1 MKIKVSLLLILSFIL
16 LNPTSAQKQTHSAKK
31 QSSGANAHLPVS
43 SQSGQFTTMWKL
55 VDSLASL
62 GQPKSAL
69 AVVNKI
75 YLRSKTEN
83 NHPQVIKAVIYRI
96 RLNADFQ
103 EDFFSNTISEL
114 QEEIQSADYPA
125 KQLLQSILGE
135 VYWKYYQ
142 NNQYRFQDRT
152 QLKTNLSDSIET
164 WDLATIYRA
173 ITRQYMSSLDN
184 ADSLKRIPIAQYDA
198 ILDLKAFDHK
208 KLESQVAEASG
219 FTPTLYDFLAD
230 RALDFFTAGPEDHS
244 IPAQHFEVD
253 RAWYFAQT
261 FNFTN
266 NRMLIPADSA
276 APASFALRIF
286 RDLATFHLPDKDPRA
301 LIDAELKRF
310 DFVHQEYTMPGKD
323 SLFLDALR
331 QFEKTHEASPWGTV
345 ISYAL
350 AEHLYGLGQLYQPL
364 VSDLHKWDV
373 RAAREVCDRAIQR
386 FPDSEGAKNCKILV
400 KSIDESILRITAES
414 AVVPD
419 QPSLALVSFRNMKQL
434 HFRLV
439 KADPEEYAEKTAKLD
454 QAGYFRYLTSLPAMK
469 SWSQNLPGDGD
480 FQQHSAEI
488 SILEVPVSFWVLLC
502 ASSKEFSDPK
512 QTFAFTPFWS
522 THISYISKRNE
533 DGSVGYFL
541 LDRETGL
548 PLKNIKV
555 EAWEKNYNA
564 RDRQYTTTKLQDFI
578 SDGQGYFLIP
588 PSENNRRNVNLFLKI
603 RHKND
608 LLITDNFYHYPGYSG
623 NPQTSLQTMFYTD
636 RAIYRPGQ
644 NIYFKGIIIEKTGD
658 KSTIKANKATR
669 VRFTDANGQKVG
681 ELSLTSNEF
690 GSVNGSFTAPKGM
703 LLGQMTISNESGS
716 VYISVEEYKRPTF
729 EVISSPLEGNYRLG
743 ESIEVTGNA
752 VSYAGNSID
761 GAIVKYRVVR
771 TASFPFWDWGW
782 RRPMPVSPQVEIISG
797 VTKTDAAGKYTF
809 AFPAIPD
816 PTADKATRPVFDYTV
831 YADVTDING
840 ETQSLQQMVSVG
852 YNALLIGTTVT
863 DMVNLSKDSA
873 IKITTTNLNGRFTPA
888 TVTITLQR
896 LRQPAQLFKPR
907 LWERPDLTIMTRTEF
922 NGRFPNDIYDNDNDP
937 ITWPIEQTVFE
948 KSINTKN
955 DSILDM
961 GIQLAGS
968 YLLVIRATDPFGEI
982 VEKKQFFT
990 AFSPVSK
997 EVPVN
1002 TISWFV
1008 PLKTTCEPGENA
1020 RFLVGTKED
1029 NVNLIYEIR
1038 HRDSLV
1044 SREMIRLSNRAMVIE
1059 IPVREQYRGNFAVN
1073 FMFIKHNRAFQNSQV
1088 VTVPHTNKNLDI
1100 TFETFRNKLDPG
1112 AKEAWKIRI
1121 SDARGKPA
1129 RAEFL
1134 TGMYDASLD
1143 IFRSNEWKFNIY
1155 QRFSGI
1161 EPWDVNN
1168 GFRTTSAQWFSPHG
1182 GMDNYYFN
1190 PGFQL
1195 NWFGLNYFGGTGRH
1209 TRYAQDRST
1218 EMFMTGSTGNKGT
1231 QEAEMIPPPEVMVT
1245 GGQEQDPGVVSEP
1258 VKLKEEGRNNSKS
1271 QGGISTRIRRDFSE
1285 TAFFYPTMLTDST
1298 GSLVL
1303 QFTAPESLT
1312 KWKLLGLAHT
1322 KDLEYGLLEKEL
1334 VTRKDLMVFP
1344 NSPRFVRQGD
1354 TVIFSAKIFNMA
1366 DRDLSGSVKLDL
1378 IDAIT
1383 LQPLNSWIDT
1393 SWKPSYGIPDPGS
1406 LALPQAKGTRQQPFN
1421 TQKNQST
1428 LVSWKLYVPF
1438 SSGASVLQ
1446 YRITAASGSFSDG
1459 EEKAIPVLTNRM
1471 LVTESLPLPVRGKG
1485 TTEFSFDKLLK
1496 SDAEPK
1502 DATLK
1507 NYKLTLEFAS
1517 NPAWYAIQ
1525 ALPALNDKKYE
1536 NADALF
1542 AAFWSN
1548 SLAAFIANS
1557 NPKIKAVFESWKEL
1571 TPDAL
1576 KSNLAKNQELKS
1588 ALLQETP
1595 WVMDANNETERK
1607 QKLGLYFDLNNIE
1620 ANLQENLTKLKKLQ
1634 SSNGGWSWFSG
1645 MPENRWIT
1653 QNIITGMAHLDQLG
1667 VTSIRNDPETWN
1679 MVVNGI
1685 GYLDQELIRD
1695 LETQKRYDSGYLQ
1708 HDHLTATQ
1716 IQYLYAR
1723 SYFMDNTRFPIDGPG
1738 EKFREAF
1745 DYYKQQAEKYWLKND
1760 RHLQGMIALALNRLG
1775 NKTTPGLILKSLSEK
1790 AIVSDEMGMYWA
1802 GEPGFFWHQAPI
1814 ETQALMIELYDEVAR
1829 DEKAVEALKI
1839 WLLKQKQTQDWRSPR
1854 ATLEACYALLLRG
1867 TDLLSDDPGVKIVI
1881 GKEKIS
1887 SDKLIDK
1894 EKEAGTGYFQI
1905 SWTGNLVKPEMGK
1918 ISITKNSPGVA
1929 WGALYWQYFEN
1940 LDKITPAATP
1950 MKLEKKLFIERNTHA
1965 GPVLEAV
1972 SNDEGQ
1978 QLKDMSNAGSSPN
1991 HLAGSLKIGDKLK
2004 VRIILTVDRNLEFVH
2019 MKDMRASAFEPYFVT
2034 SAIPSKGIPYP
2045 RQSGDGL
2052 SGYHYQDGLG
2062 YYQTTTDQ
2070 ATNFFFDYLPKGTY
2084 VFEYALKV
2092 NASGEYSNG
2101 ITTIQ
2106 CMYAPEFSAHSEGI
2120 RVSVQ

>member
-1 MKIKVSLLLILSFIL
+1 MKIKVSLFLILSFIF
-16 LNPTSAQKQTHSAKK
+16 LNPSPAQKQTPAAKK
-31 QSSGANAHLPVS
+31 KSSAAYADLQSSA
-43 SQSGQFTTMWKL
+43 QSGRFTAMWRQA
-55 VDSLASL
+55 DSLAGL

-75 YLRSKTEN
+75 YLLSKAEN
-83 NHPQVIKAVIYRI
+83 NHPQAIKAVIYRI
-96 RLNADFQ
+96 RLNSDFQ
-103 EDFFSNTISEL
+103 EDFFPATISEL
-114 QEEIQSADYPA
+114 QEEIQSAGSPA
-125 KQLLQSILGE
+125 KQVLQSILGE

-142 NNQYRFQDRT
+142 NNQYRLRDRT
-152 QLKTNLSDSIET
+152 QMMTNLTDSIET

-173 ITRQYMSSLDN
+173 ITRHYMSSLEN
-184 ADSLKRIPIAQYDA
+184 AASLQQIPIAQYDD
-198 ILDLKAFDHK
+198 ILDLKAFDPK
-208 KLESQVAEASG
+208 KHASQVAEASA

-230 RALDFFTAGPEDHS
+230 RALEFFTAGSEEHS
-244 IPAQHFEVD
+244 IPAQRFEVD

-261 FNFTN
+261 FNFTG

-286 RDLATFHLPDKDPRA
+286 RDLATFHFPDRDPRA

-310 DFVHQEYTMPGKD
+310 DFVHREYTMPGKD
-323 SLFLDALR
+323 SLYLDALR
-331 QFEKTHEASPWGTV
+331 QFEKAHDASPWGTA
-345 ISYAL
+345 ISHAL
-350 AEHLYGLGQLYQPL
+350 AEYLNSLGQLYQPL

-414 AVVPD
+414 AVLPD
-419 QPSLALVSFRNMKQL
+419 QPSLALVSYRNMKQL

-439 KADPEEYAEKTAKLD
+439 KADPEEYGEKTAKLD
-454 QAGYFRYLTSLPAMK
+454 QAGYFRYLTSMPAMK
-469 SWSQNLPGDGD
+469 TWSQNLPGDGD

-488 SILEVPVSFWVLLC
+488 SIPEVPAGFWLLLC

-512 QTFAFTPFWS
+512 QAFAFTPFWS
-522 THISYISKRNE
+522 TQISYISKRNE
-533 DGSVGYFL
+533 DGSLGYFL

-564 RDRQYTTTKLQDFI
+564 RERQYTTVKMQDFV
-578 SDGQGYFLIP
+578 SDGQGYLLIP

-603 RHKND
+603 RYKND

-623 NPQTSLQTMFYTD
+623 QPQTSLQTMFYTD

-669 VRFTDANGQKVG
+669 VRFTDANGQKIG
-681 ELSLTSNEF
+681 ELALTSNEF
-690 GSVNGSFTAPKGM
+690 GSVNGTFTAPKGM
-703 LLGQMTISNESGS
+703 LAGQMTISNESGS

-729 EVISSPLEGNYRLG
+729 EVISGPLEGNYRLG

-752 VSYAGNSID
+752 VSYAGNAID
-761 GAIVKYRVVR
+761 GATVKYRVVR

-797 VTKTDAAGKYTF
+797 VTNTDAEGKYVF
-809 AFPAIPD
+809 SFPAIPD
-816 PTADKATRPVFDYTV
+816 PATDKATRPVFDYTV

-840 ETQSLQQMVSVG
+840 ETQSLLQLVSVG

-873 IKITTTNLNGRFTPA
+873 MKITTTNLNGRLTPA

-896 LRQPAQLFKPR
+896 LRQPVQLLKPR

-922 NGRFPNDIYDNDNDP
+922 YALFPNNIFDNDNDP
-937 ITWPIEQTVFE
+937 LSWPVEETVFE
-948 KSINTKN
+948 KSINTKT
-955 DSILDM
+955 DSIVDP
-961 GIQLAGS
+961 GIRLAGS
-968 YLLVIRATDPFGEI
+968 YLLLIRATDPFGEI
-982 VEKKQFFT
+982 VEKKQYFT

-997 EVPVN
+997 VVPVN
-1002 TISWFV
+1002 AISWFV

-1059 IPVREQYRGNFAVN
+1059 IPVTELYRGNFAVN
-1073 FMFIKHNRAFQNSQV
+1073 FMFIKHNRVFQNSQV
-1088 VTVPHTNKNLDI
+1088 VNVPYTNKNLDI

-1121 SDARGKPA
+1121 SDAGGNAA

-1134 TGMYDASLD
+1134 AGMYDASLD
-1143 IFRSNEWKFNIY
+1143 IFRPNEWKFNIY
-1155 QRFSGI
+1155 QRFAGI
-1161 EPWDVNN
+1161 APWDVNN
-1168 GFRTTSAQWFSPHG
+1168 AFRTASAQWFSPHG

-1195 NWFGLNYFGGTGRH
+1195 NWFGMNYFGGTGRH

-1218 EMFMTGSTGNKGT
+1218 GMIMMESAGNKGT
-1231 QEAEMIPPPEVMVT
+1231 QDAEMIPPPEVTAT
-1245 GGQEQDPGVVSEP
+1245 GGQEQDPVVAGEP
-1258 VKLKEEGRNNSKS
+1258 VKLKEEGRNRSTS
-1271 QGGISTRIRRDFSE
+1271 QASASTRIRRDFSE

-1312 KWKLLGLAHT
+1312 RWKLLGLAHT

-1354 TVIFSAKIFNMA
+1354 TVIFSAKVVNLA
-1366 DRDLSGSVKLDL
+1366 GRDLSGIVTLELS
-1378 IDAIT
+1378 DAIT

-1406 LALPQAKGTRQQPFN
+1406 MALPEVKGTRQQPFN
-1421 TQKNQST
+1421 TKMNQSS

-1471 LVTESLPLPVRGKG
+1471 MVTESLPLPVRGKG
-1485 TTEFSFDKLLK
+1485 TSEFSFGKLLK
-1496 SDAEPK
+1496 SDAEAK
-1502 DATLK
+1502 DVTLK

-1525 ALPALNDKKYE
+1525 ALPVLNDKKYE

-1571 TPDAL
+1571 APDAL

-1607 QKLGLYFDLNNIE
+1607 QKLGLYFDLNNLE
-1620 ANLQENLTKLKKLQ
+1620 ANLLENLMKLKKLQ
-1634 SSNGGWSWFSG
+1634 SSNGGWSWFAG

-1667 VTSIRNDPETWN
+1667 VTSIRKDPETWN
-1679 MVVNGI
+1679 MVVSGI
-1685 GYLDQELIRD
+1685 GFLDQELIGD

-1723 SYFMDNTRFPIDGPG
+1723 SYFMDNTRFTITGPG

-1745 DYYKQQAEKYWLKND
+1745 EYYRQQAEKYWLKND

-1775 NKTTPGLILKSLSEK
+1775 NTATPGLILKSLSEK

-1802 GEPGFFWHQAPI
+1802 GEPGFFWYQAPI

-1829 DEKAVEALKI
+1829 DEKVVEALKI
-1839 WLLKQKQTQDWRSPR
+1839 WLLKQKQTQDWRSQR

-1867 TDLLSDDPGVKIVI
+1867 TDLLSDDPGVKIII

-1887 SDKLIDK
+1887 SEKLIDK
-1894 EKEAGTGYFQI
+1894 EKEAGTGYFQV
-1905 SWTGNLVKPEMGK
+1905 SWTGNQVKPEMGK
-1918 ISITKNSPGVA
+1918 ISITKNSQGVA

-1940 LDKITPAATP
+1940 LDKIIPAATP
-1950 MKLEKKLFIERNTHA
+1950 LKLEKKLFIERNTPA
-1965 GPVLEAV
+1965 GPILEAV
-1972 SNDEGQ
+1972 SNDESQ
-1978 QLKDMSNAGSSPN
+1978 RSKEMSNTGSPAN
-1991 HLAGSLKIGDKLK
+1991 HAAGSLKTGDKLK
-2004 VRIILTVDRNLEFVH
+2004 VRIILTVDRHLEFVH

-2034 SAIPSKGIPYP
+2034 SESLTAGIPYP

-2106 CMYAPEFSAHSEGI
+2106 CMYAPEFAAHSEGI
-2120 RVSVQ
+2120 RVKVQ